1 MAAGERTRDTEFIGQ
16 AFADLIEWQ
25 QEFPL
30 KVEGAKTLPYTAV
43 LQESDPVRRT
53 LVVKLFRPLPPALAM
68 GAWFDLVFATRD
80 RRYEGRIS
88 LVDRAGYLRYQ
99 FGWPESLLSSDRR
112 LWKRY
117 PFRPREDVYVT
128 AQDCELPYHGL
139 TGPLTSLSQGGFS
152 FRLDRMLRLEDGL
165 LIRPRANFFD
175 QGRALSPIRIHGL
188 TREESFEARGKIVR
202 TQEGDSEI
210 HLAVQFNELGEKE
223 SKLLSRILAVR
234 EQQTGRGTGG
244 AIGAG
249 RRESSGYHS
258 PGAGEAE
265 ADAAV
270 PAVDEAAP
278 EAAGDGEAA
287 EPLAAQPAALAGM
300 EPLLRLDRR
309 SAKLLLVAQ
318 DEQDRVAIIRLLQAA
333 GFWRLEAAADLAEA
347 RAAWDQAVDIPFRL
361 LLVDLE
367 DSRREGLEPVGAV
380 RRMEQ
385 LLGAFDGLPVAYL
398 TQAPD
403 PMLELLGQPGL
414 SAVAWEGADPAQW
427 TKVLDR
433 LLQFS
438 PG

>member
-1 MAAGERTRDTEFIGQ
+1 
-16 AFADLIEWQ
+16 
-25 QEFPL
+25 
-30 KVEGAKTLPYTAV
+30 
-43 LQESDPVRRT
+43 
-53 LVVKLFRPLPPALAM
+53 
-68 GAWFDLVFATRD
+68 
-80 RRYEGRIS
+80 
-88 LVDRAGYLRYQ
+88 
-99 FGWPESLLSSDRR
+99 
-112 LWKRY
+112 
-117 PFRPREDVYVT
+117 
-128 AQDCELPYHGL
+128 
-139 TGPLTSLSQGGFS
+139 
-152 FRLDRMLRLEDGL
+152 
-165 LIRPRANFFD
+165 
-175 QGRALSPIRIHGL
+175 
-188 TREESFEARGKIVR
+188 
-202 TQEGDSEI
+202 
-210 HLAVQFNELGEKE
+210 
-223 SKLLSRILAVR
+223 
-234 EQQTGRGTGG
+234 
-244 AIGAG
+244 
-249 RRESSGYHS
+249 
-258 PGAGEAE
+258 
-265 ADAAV
+265 
-270 PAVDEAAP
+270 
-278 EAAGDGEAA
+278 
-287 EPLAAQPAALAGM
+287 LAAQPAALAGM